1 MRSSGWGGNEQ
12 RKGDF
17 VGLASNLFS
26 WKKKCLLI
34 AAARL
39 CGSLR
44 LTNGSFHTT
53 QGEKRSTASVF
64 ISGLSGAADDVL
76 QTPLTVFTDALEDSQ
91 AVRSNNTALVSA
103 V

>member
-1 MRSSGWGGNEQ
+1 M
-12 RKGDF
+12 
-17 VGLASNLFS
+17 
-26 WKKKCLLI
+26 CLLI

-53 QGEKRSTASVF
+53 QAEKRSAASVF

-76 QTPLTVFTDALEDSQ
+76 QTPLTGFTDALEDSQ
-91 AVRSNNTALVSA
+91 AVRSKNTALVSA

>member
-1 MRSSGWGGNEQ
+1 MSRERGILLGWLQICSPG
-12 RKGDF
+12 
-17 VGLASNLFS
+17 
-26 WKKKCLLI
+26 KKKCLLI